1 MKRNRFGRAKI
12 LTLDEFSQLMYEGFP
27 EGSTT
32 TARNRALFAVCFF
45 TACRIQEAVTLHYKD
60 VFSGPGRVHNVLLI
74 RKSNTKGKLRSREL
88 PIGDELRTFLLA
100 YNPKPSLYLFPNQE
114 GSFLSKDYASVLL
127 RRACRRIGLEGVS
140 THSFRRTALTTLS
153 NQGVPLRVIQEIS
166 GHTNLEQL
174 YAYLEVR
181 DDQVRGAI
189 AGLSMMSPVP
199 HHKKIEERISEERFP
214 DDAETKNRP
223 F

>member
-1 MKRNRFGRAKI
+1 
-12 LTLDEFSQLMYEGFP
+12 MYEGFP
-27 EGSTT
+27 EKSTT
-32 TARNRALFAVCFF
+32 SARNRALFAVCFF
-45 TACRIQEAVTLHYKD
+45 TACRIQESVTLHYKD
-60 VFSGPGRVHNVLLI
+60 VFHSPGRPHNMLLI
-74 RKSNTKGKLRSREL
+74 RKPNTKGKLRSREL
-88 PIGDELRTFLLA
+88 PISDELRSFLLA
-100 YNPKPSLYLFPNQE
+100 YNPEPSEYLFPNEE
-114 GSFLSKDYASVLL
+114 GGFISKDYASVIL

-174 YAYLEVR
+174 YAYLEVA

-189 AGLSMMSPVP
+189 AGLSMMSPVL
-199 HHKKIEERISEERFP
+199 HQREIEEIMPEETFP
-214 DDAETKNRP
+214 DDAETKNRH